1 MVGLPGMKP
10 IPDGWAEAHRPV
22 AESTMTAPA
31 TFHRITEG
39 PAPYP
44 LPPGWD
50 GSQLIWGGEPVVK
63 VRVQQRSQGAGDNVA
78 ADQPT
83 VQRQVLITCPLG
95 GPALRAG
102 ERGDI
107 VRAVG
112 REFRIV
118 SILPGSL
125 LWELDLLCVDNLTQQ
140 NP

>member
-1 MVGLPGMKP
+1 MSPLPGWQP
-10 IPDGWAEAHRPV
+10 LPDGWAEHHRPV

-31 TFHRITEG
+31 TFHRITAG
-39 PAPYP
+39 PPPYP

-50 GSQLIWGGEPVVK
+50 GSRIIWEGIN
-63 VRVQQRSQGAGDNVA
+63 VRVQQRSQGAGDIVA

-83 VQRQVLITCPLG
+83 VQRQVLITCPMG
-95 GPALRAG
+95 GPELRAG
-102 ERGDI
+102 EQGDI
-107 VRAVG
+107 VRALG

>member
-1 MVGLPGMKP
+1 MVGLPGMQV
-10 IPDGWAEAHRPV
+10 IPDGWAAAHRPV

-31 TFHRITEG
+31 TFHRITDG
-39 PAPYP
+39 PPPYP
-44 LPPGWD
+44 LPPDWD
-50 GSQLIWGGEPVVK
+50 GSRIIWEGIK
-63 VRVQQRSQGAGDNVA
+63 VRVQQRSQGAGDKVA

-83 VQRQVLITCPLG
+83 VQRQLLITCPLG
-95 GPALRAG
+95 GPELRAG

-125 LWELDLLCVDNLTQQ
+125 LWELDLLCMDNLTQQ

>member
-1 MVGLPGMKP
+1 MSPLPGWKP
-10 IPDGWAEAHRPV
+10 IPDGWAATHAPV
-22 AESTMTAPA
+22 AESTMTSPA

-39 PAPYP
+39 PPPYP
-44 LPPGWD
+44 LPDGWD
-50 GSQLIWGGEPVVK
+50 GAQLIWEGIN
-63 VRVQQRSQGAGDNVA
+63 VRVQQKSQGAGDKVA
-78 ADQPT
+78 AEQPT

-107 VRAVG
+107 VRAIG

-125 LWELDLLCVDNLTQQ
+125 LWELDLLCMDNQTQQ

>member
-22 AESTMTAPA
+22 AAATMTAPA
-31 TFHRITEG
+31 TFHRITDG

-44 LPPGWD
+44 LPEGWD
-50 GSQLIWGGEPVVK
+50 ASTLIWDGIK
-63 VRVQQRSQGAGDNVA
+63 VRVQQRSQGGGTKVTAE
-78 ADQPT
+78 QPT
-83 VQRQVLITCPLG
+83 TERQVLITCPMG
-95 GPALRAG
+95 GPTLRAG

-107 VRAVG
+107 VRALG
-112 REFRIV
+112 REFRVID
-118 SILPGSL
+118 ILPGSL